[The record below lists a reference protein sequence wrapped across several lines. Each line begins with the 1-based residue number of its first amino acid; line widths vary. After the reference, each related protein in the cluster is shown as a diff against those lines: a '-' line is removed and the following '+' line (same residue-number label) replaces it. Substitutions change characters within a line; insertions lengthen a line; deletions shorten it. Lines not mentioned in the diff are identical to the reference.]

1 MRALLVY
8 KSITIC
14 LSISLELYTDL
25 FGLSLSNLWRFQ
37 DLSFLVW
44 SHLPNLFIEKG
55 FYCFSRLHLEIT
67 RVYTDSK
74 NYSRQIIVSS
84 VGLVAAV
91 DSLVVLKGS

>member
-44 SHLPNLFIEKG
+44 SHLPNLWRFGHYSPQDFFLSKKVFIAFQG
-55 FYCFSRLHLEIT
+55 YIWR
-67 RVYTDSK
+67 
-74 NYSRQIIVSS
+74 
-84 VGLVAAV
+84 
-91 DSLVVLKGS
+91 